1 LLQREDAKAPSAE
14 SAVFE
19 QFVDG
24 EPDVFGYLPEQSG
37 RDIAARVKRNRRAAP
52 GTVAKLLMRTTLS
65 HVHKAQ
71 PPQNGSDFG
80 RLQNWNVPHVSSN
93 ADVLYAHEL
102 RLEFGLAILQQH
114 GNDFLEVEDEFI
126 ERRSLGV
133 GTPETGDETNEQAR
147 LRIALNNCAINLHGW
162 HLASVTPDCT
172 LHDYS
177 N

>member
-1 LLQREDAKAPSAE
+1 M
-14 SAVFE
+14 FGH
-19 QFVDG
+19 FVDG

-80 RLQNWNVPHVSSN
+80 RLQNRSVPHVSSN
-93 ADVLYAHEL
+93 ADILYAHEL
-102 RLEFGLAILQQH
+102 RLEFGFAILQQH

-126 ERRSLGV
+126 ERRSLRV
-133 GTPETGDETNEQAR
+133 GTPETGDETNEQAG
-147 LRIALNNCAINLHGW
+147 LRITLDNGGVGLHG
-162 HLASVTPDCT
+162 
-172 LHDYS
+172 
-177 N
+177 